1 VELKRKFLLMLLT
14 PVLVGA
20 LGCGYGLIGRTS
32 NLPEDVNDIFV
43 ETLQNRTTRSRI
55 ELQLT
60 QSIIDELVTRRRYTI
75 VKSKVE
81 ADAVL
86 SGALTSFTVRPVQ
99 FGADGRATEYE
110 ITIRADMD
118 LVRTGSEEVLWGQDD
133 YVFKGDYAL
142 ELGEN
147 TVFAFEDAT
156 IEVVGRRFAQSLVI
170 DLLEGF

>member
-1 VELKRKFLLMLLT
+1 MLKQKIVLTLLA
-14 PVLVGA
+14 PVLLGL

-32 NLPEDVNDIFV
+32 NLPEDVNSIFV
-43 ETLQNRTTRSRI
+43 QTLQNRTTRSRI

-75 VKSKVE
+75 VRSKAE

-86 SGALTSFTVRPVQ
+86 SGALTSFIVRPVQ

-110 ITIRADMD
+110 ITIRADME
-118 LVRTGSEEVLWGQDD
+118 LARTGSDEILWGQDD
-133 YVFKGDYAL
+133 YVFKGDYELQL
-142 ELGEN
+142 EDN
-147 TVFAFEDAT
+147 TVFEFEDET